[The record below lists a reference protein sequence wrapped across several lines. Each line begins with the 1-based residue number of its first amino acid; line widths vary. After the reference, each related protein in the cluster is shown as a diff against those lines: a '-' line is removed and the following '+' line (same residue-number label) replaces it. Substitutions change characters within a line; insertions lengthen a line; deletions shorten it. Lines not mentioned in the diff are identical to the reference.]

1 MRVFVGSGAE
11 VGTDFLDEFS
21 SDKSSADA
29 EEESTESQKRWIW
42 QKLMDK
48 LKARLGDSSLELAL
62 PEQQQQQLHQAVTA
76 LMSQQDADVTAQ
88 TEVDD
93 STQAPAQPSDDVIHN
108 QSNEDMSVEE
118 REVVVGSGDDHN
130 DVTTS
135 LFVTEVMTEM
145 AGGTC
150 KHQI

>member
-1 MRVFVGSGAE
+1 
-11 VGTDFLDEFS
+11 
-21 SDKSSADA
+21 
-29 EEESTESQKRWIW
+29 
-42 QKLMDK
+42 MDK

-108 QSNEDMSVEE
+108 QSNVDTSVEE

-135 LFVTEVMTEM
+135 LFVTEVMTEVMTEM
-145 AGGTC
+145 AGG

>member
-1 MRVFVGSGAE
+1 MCVFFVGSGVE

-62 PEQQQQQLHQAVTA
+62 PEQQQLHQAVTA

>member
-1 MRVFVGSGAE
+1 MGSGAE
-11 VGTDFLDEFS
+11 VGTDLLDEFS
-21 SDKSSADA
+21 GDKSSADA